1 MSSGA
6 GGRYIDR
13 HLPPAPGSAA
23 RSRAAENQLHVA
35 AAYWLW
41 STGQTDRR
49 TDGQCTVTQ
58 THALTARSGQRN
70 VATHTFFSV
79 VDIVDVFPKELFR
92 SLASRVVVV
101 VVVGG
106 LVVAQLRVRVVVEHN
121 AAHKVTGAHLDVLRE
136 QQVGVR
142 VVRLEAHLRH
152 SLLQTSADE
161 PVTYR

>member
-1 MSSGA
+1 VPAADIS
-6 GGRYIDR
+6 IDICRR
-13 HLPPAPGSAA
+13 HPVLPPA
-23 RSRAAENQLHVA
+23 AELQKTSCTSL
-35 AAYWLW
+35 LL
-41 STGQTDRR
+41 TGFGQRDRQTDRR

-79 VDIVDVFPKELFR
+79 VDVVDVFPKELFR